1 MRSRQPG
8 TNLTP
13 RSIYIPKKLL
23 AQIET
28 IAAREHRSFS
38 SEVIILLEKALA
50 KKTGK

>member
-23 AQIET
+23 SHIET

-50 KKTGK
+50 KKASK